1 MNTFIEQYD
10 INIDNNAPVISEI
23 SKTIFDENGG
33 YIRNEIIEYTVT
45 FMETERNVAT
55 YSLNN
60 NVVMTIYLDIIHI
73 QMRCIYFDYST

>member
-45 FMETERNVAT
+45 FMEPERNVAT

-60 NVVMTIYLDIIHI
+60 NVDNDYIFRYNPYTNEVHI
-73 QMRCIYFDYST
+73 F